1 MTVEYRDI
9 YQLMHH
15 LRGMGENN
23 ALTNRRHFVSRHTL
37 KEADRLYK
45 VGAAAGVEGR
55 RSTLPSMAASTR
67 PSSWRT
73 SGGWT
78 VCEETKQLLRPKHP
92 TVSLDDVLNSG
103 KYLS

>member
-37 KEADRLYK
+37 KEADRL
-45 VGAAAGVEGR
+45 
-55 RSTLPSMAASTR
+55 
-67 PSSWRT
+67 
-73 SGGWT
+73 
-78 VCEETKQLLRPKHP
+78 
-92 TVSLDDVLNSG
+92 
-103 KYLS
+103 